1 MLSVLSQAQEDKHS
15 HEVLQIVKITK
26 MERKNNYGILGI
38 QIILEQKGKVK
49 FTRQEKANSFF
60 LCV

>member
-1 MLSVLSQAQEDKHS
+1 MNSLRERK
-15 HEVLQIVKITK
+15 KK
-26 MERKNNYGILGI
+26 MERKNNYRIIGI
-38 QIILEQKGKVK
+38 QIILEKKGKVK